1 MKIKKVMLSLMTA
14 VMITGTFSM
23 TAFANAEEPAD
34 ETETT
39 VKEEQTEDAEKSAE
53 TGDALTPD
61 GNMTLVNDVGSETE
75 AGKQFI
81 TMVTKSG
88 NYFYLIIDR
97 DDEGEQTVHFLN
109 QVDEADL
116 MALMDEEQAAGLT
129 QSGETANT
137 ETGTENVTPDQE
149 TVEETE
155 PAEEESVGEATAE
168 KQEEK
173 KSGNMLPAI
182 ILLVAVVIGGGVFA
196 FMKLTGKK
204 EQEKEKGKP
213 DPDDEYQD
221 EDDEEYLIPDD
232 FEDREEDEE
241 NESDNG
247 EKDNQI

>member
-23 TAFANAEEPAD
+23 TAFANAEEPAEEA
-34 ETETT
+34 ETA
-39 VKEEQTEDAEKSAE
+39 VKEEQTADSEASVE
-53 TGDALTPD
+53 TGDDALTPD
-61 GNMTLVNDVGSETE
+61 GNMTLVDDVGSETE

-116 MALMDEEQAAGLT
+116 MTLMDEEQTAGLT
-129 QSGETANT
+129 QSEEMTNT
-137 ETGTENVTPDQE
+137 ETGTESVTPDQE

-155 PAEEESVGEATAE
+155 AAEEESV
-168 KQEEK
+168 EEPK
-173 KSGNMLPAI
+173 AGSMIPAI

-196 FMKLTGKK
+196 FMKLKGKK
-204 EQEKEKGKP
+204 EQEKEKP

-221 EDDEEYLIPDD
+221 EDGEEYLIPDD
-232 FEDREEDEE
+232 FEDEEADE
-241 NESDNG
+241 D
-247 EKDNQI
+247 

>member
-1 MKIKKVMLSLMTA
+1 MKIKKVILSLMTA

-39 VKEEQTEDAEKSAE
+39 VKEEQTEDVEESAE
-53 TGDALTPD
+53 TGDDLTPD
-61 GNMTLVNDVGSETE
+61 GNMTLVDDVGSETE

-81 TMVTKSG
+81 TIVTKSG

-97 DDEGEQTVHFLN
+97 DDKGEQTVHFLN

-137 ETGTENVTPDQE
+137 ETGTETVTPDQE

-155 PAEEESVGEATAE
+155 PVEEESVEEATAE

-173 KSGNMLPAI
+173 KSGNILPAI
-182 ILLVAVVIGGGVFA
+182 ILLAAVVIGGGVFA
-196 FMKLTGKK
+196 FMKLKEKK
-204 EQEKEKGKP
+204 EQEKEKP

-221 EDDEEYLIPDD
+221 EEEYLIPDD
-232 FEDREEDEE
+232 FEDQEEDEI
-241 NESDNG
+241 SDDEEDG
-247 EKDNQI
+247 QA

>member
-1 MKIKKVMLSLMTA
+1 MKIKKVILSLMTA

-23 TAFANAEEPAD
+23 TAFANAEEPAN
-34 ETETT
+34 EAES
-39 VKEEQTEDAEKSAE
+39 VAKEEQTENAEESGE

-61 GNMTLVNDVGSETE
+61 GNMTLVDDVGSETE

-116 MALMDEEQAAGLT
+116 MALMDETQSTGLT
-129 QSGETANT
+129 QGEDTANT
-137 ETGTENVTPDQE
+137 ETGTETVTPDQE
-149 TVEETE
+149 TVEETDA
-155 PAEEESVGEATAE
+155 AEEEPVEETVVE

-173 KSGNMLPAI
+173 KSGSMIPAV

-196 FMKLTGKK
+196 FMKLKGKK
-204 EQEKEKGKP
+204 EQEKEKP
-213 DPDDEYQD
+213 DPDDEYQG
-221 EDDEEYLIPDD
+221 EEDEEYLIPDD
-232 FEDREEDEE
+232 FEDEQGDED
-241 NESDNG
+241 
-247 EKDNQI
+247 

>member
-23 TAFANAEEPAD
+23 TAFANAEESAEKA
-34 ETETT
+34 ETAI
-39 VKEEQTEDAEKSAE
+39 KEEQTADAEASAE

-61 GNMTLVNDVGSETE
+61 GNMTLVDDVGSETE

-116 MALMDEEQAAGLT
+116 MALMDEEQSTGLT
-129 QSGETANT
+129 QSEETANT
-137 ETGTENVTPDQE
+137 ETGTEAVTTDQE
-149 TVEETE
+149 IVEETE
-155 PAEEESVGEATAE
+155 PAEEESVEEPTAE

-173 KSGNMLPAI
+173 KSGNMLPAG
-182 ILLVAVVIGGGVFA
+182 LLVVVVVIGGAVFA
-196 FMKLTGKK
+196 FMKLKGKK
-204 EQEKEKGKP
+204 EQEKEKP

-221 EDDEEYLIPDD
+221 EDNEEYLIPDD
-232 FEDREEDEE
+232 FDDEQGDED
-241 NESDNG
+241 
-247 EKDNQI
+247 

>member
-23 TAFANAEEPAD
+23 TAFANAKEPAD
-34 ETETT
+34 EAES
-39 VKEEQTEDAEKSAE
+39 VAKEEQTENAEESGE

-61 GNMTLVNDVGSETE
+61 GNMTLVDDVGSETE

-97 DDEGEQTVHFLN
+97 DDEGEQTMHFLN

-116 MALMDEEQAAGLT
+116 MALMDEEQSTGLT
-129 QSGETANT
+129 QSEETANT
-137 ETGTENVTPDQE
+137 ETVAPDQE

-155 PAEEESVGEATAE
+155 PAGEESVKEETTK

-173 KSGNMLPAI
+173 KSGNILPAI
-182 ILLVAVVIGGGVFA
+182 ILLAAVVIGGGVFA
-196 FMKLTGKK
+196 FMKLKGKK
-204 EQEKEKGKP
+204 EQEKEKP

-232 FEDREEDEE
+232 FEDQEEDMKEDEE
-241 NESDNG
+241 E
-247 EKDNQI
+247 QV

>member
-39 VKEEQTEDAEKSAE
+39 VKEEQTEDVEESSE
-53 TGDALTPD
+53 TGDDALTPD
-61 GNMTLVNDVGSETE
+61 GNMTLVDDVGSETE

-97 DDEGEQTVHFLN
+97 DDAGEQTVHFLN

-116 MALMDEEQAAGLT
+116 MALMDEEQTAGLT

-137 ETGTENVTPDQE
+137 ETGTDTVTPDQE

-155 PAEEESVGEATAE
+155 PAEEESVKEPTAG

-182 ILLVAVVIGGGVFA
+182 ILLAAVVIGGGVFA
-196 FMKLTGKK
+196 FMKLKGKK
-204 EQEKEKGKP
+204 EQEKEKP

-221 EDDEEYLIPDD
+221 EDEEEYLIPDD
-232 FEDREEDEE
+232 FEDRGEDEISDGEED
-241 NESDNG
+241 D
-247 EKDNQI
+247 QV

>member
-1 MKIKKVMLSLMTA
+1 MKIKKVILSLMTA

-23 TAFANAEEPAD
+23 TAFANAEEPAEKA
-34 ETETT
+34 ETA
-39 VKEEQTEDAEKSAE
+39 VKEEQTADAEASAE
-53 TGDALTPD
+53 TGDDALTPD
-61 GNMTLVNDVGSETE
+61 GNMALVDDVGSETE

-97 DDEGEQTVHFLN
+97 DDKGEHTVHFLN

-116 MALMDEEQAAGLT
+116 MALMDEEQVAGVT

-137 ETGTENVTPDQE
+137 ETGMETVMPDQE
-149 TVEETE
+149 RVEETE
-155 PAEEESVGEATAE
+155 PAEEASVEEPTAE

-173 KSGNMLPAI
+173 KSGSMLPAI
-182 ILLVAVVIGGGVFA
+182 ILLAAVVIGGGVFA
-196 FMKLTGKK
+196 FMKLKGKK
-204 EQEKEKGKP
+204 EQEKEKP

-232 FEDREEDEE
+232 FENCEECEKG
-241 NESDNG
+241 ESED
-247 EKDNQI
+247 

>member
-34 ETETT
+34 EAETA
-39 VKEEQTEDAEKSAE
+39 VKEEQTADAEESAE
-53 TGDALTPD
+53 TGDDALTPD
-61 GNMTLVNDVGSETE
+61 GNMTLVDDVGAETE

-97 DDEGEQTVHFLN
+97 DDKGEQTVHFLN

-116 MALMDEEQAAGLT
+116 MALMDEEQVAGVT
-129 QSGETANT
+129 QSGETANA
-137 ETGTENVTPDQE
+137 ETGTETVTSDQE

-155 PAEEESVGEATAE
+155 PAEEETVEKPTVE

-173 KSGNMLPAI
+173 KSGNMLPAV
-182 ILLVAVVIGGGVFA
+182 ILLSAVVIGGGVFA
-196 FMKLTGKK
+196 FMKLKGKK
-204 EQEKEKGKP
+204 EQEKEKP

-232 FEDREEDEE
+232 FEDCEEED
-241 NESDNG
+241 DV
-247 EKDNQI
+247 KDLE

>member
-1 MKIKKVMLSLMTA
+1 MKIKKVILSLMTA

-23 TAFANAEEPAD
+23 TAFANAEESAD
-34 ETETT
+34 EAETA
-39 VKEEQTEDAEKSAE
+39 VKEEQTEEAGASAE

-61 GNMTLVNDVGSETE
+61 GNMTLVDDVGSETE

-97 DDEGEQTVHFLN
+97 DDKGEQTVHFLN

-116 MALMDEEQAAGLT
+116 MALMDEEQTTGVT
-129 QSGETANT
+129 QSEETANT
-137 ETGTENVTPDQE
+137 ETGTETVTTDQE
-149 TVEETE
+149 TAEETE
-155 PAEEESVGEATAE
+155 SAEEASVEEPTAE
-168 KQEEK
+168 KQKEK

-182 ILLVAVVIGGGVFA
+182 FLLAAVVIGGGVFA
-196 FMKLTGKK
+196 FMKLKGKK
-204 EQEKEKGKP
+204 EQEKEKP

-232 FEDREEDEE
+232 FENCEECEKG
-241 NESDNG
+241 ESED
-247 EKDNQI
+247 

>member
-23 TAFANAEEPAD
+23 TAFANAEEPAEKA
-34 ETETT
+34 ETA
-39 VKEEQTEDAEKSAE
+39 VKEEQPEDAEISAK
-53 TGDALTPD
+53 TGEDALTPD
-61 GNMTLVNDVGSETE
+61 GNMTLVDDVGSKTE

-97 DDEGEQTVHFLN
+97 DDKGEQTVHFLN

-116 MALMDEEQAAGLT
+116 MALMDEEQSTGLT
-129 QSGETANT
+129 QGEETVNT
-137 ETGTENVTPDQE
+137 ETGTETVTPDQE
-149 TVEETE
+149 TVEETDA
-155 PAEEESVGEATAE
+155 AEEESVEEPTAE

-182 ILLVAVVIGGGVFA
+182 ILFAAVIIGGGVFA
-196 FMKLTGKK
+196 FMKLKEKK
-204 EQEKEKGKP
+204 EQEKEKP

-232 FEDREEDEE
+232 FEDREEDMEE
-241 NESDNG
+241 DEEEDTV
-247 EKDNQI
+247 

>member
-1 MKIKKVMLSLMTA
+1 MKIKKVILSLMTA

-23 TAFANAEEPAD
+23 TAFANAEETVD

-39 VKEEQTEDAEKSAE
+39 VKEEQSEDAEESAE

-61 GNMTLVNDVGSETE
+61 GNMTLVDDVGSETE

-116 MALMDEEQAAGLT
+116 MALMDETQSMGLT
-129 QSGETANT
+129 QGEDTANT
-137 ETGTENVTPDQE
+137 ETGMETVTPDQE

-155 PAEEESVGEATAE
+155 PAEEESVEEPTAE

-182 ILLVAVVIGGGVFA
+182 ILLAAVVIGGGVFA
-196 FMKLTGKK
+196 FMKLKGKK
-204 EQEKEKGKP
+204 EQEKEKP

-221 EDDEEYLIPDD
+221 EDDEEYLLPDD
-232 FEDREEDEE
+232 FEDQDEGIEDGLEKEE
-241 NESDNG
+241 
-247 EKDNQI
+247 QI

>member
-14 VMITGTFSM
+14 VMITGTFSV

-34 ETETT
+34 KAETA
-39 VKEEQTEDAEKSAE
+39 VKEEQMADAEASAE
-53 TGDALTPD
+53 AGEALTPD
-61 GNMTLVNDVGSETE
+61 GNMTLVDDVGSETE
-75 AGKQFI
+75 TGKQFI

-116 MALMDEEQAAGLT
+116 MALMDEAQSTGLT
-129 QSGETANT
+129 QSEETANT
-137 ETGTENVTPDQE
+137 ETGTETVTPDQE
-149 TVEETE
+149 TVKGTE
-155 PAEEESVGEATAE
+155 PAEEETVEEPTAE

-173 KSGNMLPAI
+173 KSGSMLPAI
-182 ILLVAVVIGGGVFA
+182 VLLAAVVIGGGVFA
-196 FMKLTGKK
+196 FMKLKGKK
-204 EQEKEKGKP
+204 EQEKGKP

-232 FEDREEDEE
+232 FEDRGEDEISDGEEED
-241 NESDNG
+241 
-247 EKDNQI
+247 KV

>member
-23 TAFANAEEPAD
+23 TAFANAEEPAEKA
-34 ETETT
+34 ETA
-39 VKEEQTEDAEKSAE
+39 VKEEQPEDAEVSAE
-53 TGDALTPD
+53 TGDDALTPD
-61 GNMTLVNDVGSETE
+61 GNMTLVDDVGSETE

-97 DDEGEQTVHFLN
+97 DDKGEQTVHFLN

-116 MALMDEEQAAGLT
+116 MALMDEEQSTGLT
-129 QSGETANT
+129 QSEEAANT
-137 ETGTENVTPDQE
+137 EIGTETVTPDQE

-155 PAEEESVGEATAE
+155 HTEEESVEESTVE

-182 ILLVAVVIGGGVFA
+182 ILLAAVVIGGGVFA
-196 FMKLTGKK
+196 FMKLKGKK
-204 EQEKEKGKP
+204 EQEKEKP
-213 DPDDEYQD
+213 DPDDEYLD

-232 FEDREEDEE
+232 FEDREEDLERDEE
-241 NESDNG
+241 D
-247 EKDNQI
+247 QV

>member
-39 VKEEQTEDAEKSAE
+39 VKEEQTEDAEESAE
-53 TGDALTPD
+53 TGDDALTPD
-61 GNMTLVNDVGSETE
+61 GNMTLVDDVGSETE

-116 MALMDEEQAAGLT
+116 MALMDEAQSTGLT
-129 QSGETANT
+129 QGEDTANT
-137 ETGTENVTPDQE
+137 ETGTETVTPDQE
-149 TVEETE
+149 TVEETDA
-155 PAEEESVGEATAE
+155 AEEESVEEPKAE

-182 ILLVAVVIGGGVFA
+182 ILFAAVIIGGGVFA
-196 FMKLTGKK
+196 FMKLKGKK
-204 EQEKEKGKP
+204 EQEKEKP
-213 DPDDEYQD
+213 DPDDEYQN

-232 FEDREEDEE
+232 FEDQEEE
-241 NESDNG
+241 NKE
-247 EKDNQI
+247 

>member
-1 MKIKKVMLSLMTA
+1 MKIKKVILSLMTA

-39 VKEEQTEDAEKSAE
+39 VKEEQTEDVEESAE
-53 TGDALTPD
+53 TGDDLTPD
-61 GNMTLVNDVGSETE
+61 GNMTLVDDVGSETE

-81 TMVTKSG
+81 TIVTKSG

-97 DDEGEQTVHFLN
+97 DDKGEQTVHFLN

-137 ETGTENVTPDQE
+137 ETGTETVTPDQE

-155 PAEEESVGEATAE
+155 PVEEESVEEATAE

-182 ILLVAVVIGGGVFA
+182 ILLAAVVIGGGVFA
-196 FMKLTGKK
+196 FIKLKGKK
-204 EQEKEKGKP
+204 EQEKEKP

-221 EDDEEYLIPDD
+221 EDDEEYLILDD
-232 FEDREEDEE
+232 FEDREEDEK
-241 NESDNG
+241 G
-247 EKDNQI
+247 EI

>member
-39 VKEEQTEDAEKSAE
+39 VKEEQAEDAEESAE

-61 GNMTLVNDVGSETE
+61 GNMTLVDDVGSETE

-97 DDEGEQTVHFLN
+97 DDAGEQTVHFLN

-116 MALMDEEQAAGLT
+116 MALMDEEQSTGLT
-129 QSGETANT
+129 QSEETENT
-137 ETGTENVTPDQE
+137 ETGTETVMRVQE
-149 TVEETE
+149 TVEETDA
-155 PAEEESVGEATAE
+155 AEEEPVEETVVE

-173 KSGNMLPAI
+173 KSRSMIPAV

-196 FMKLTGKK
+196 FMKMKGKK
-204 EQEKEKGKP
+204 EQEKEKP
-213 DPDDEYQD
+213 DPDDE
-221 EDDEEYLIPDD
+221 EKYLIPDD
-232 FEDREEDEE
+232 FEDREDED
-241 NESDNG
+241 D
-247 EKDNQI
+247 D

>member
-23 TAFANAEEPAD
+23 TAFANAEESAEKA
-34 ETETT
+34 ETAI
-39 VKEEQTEDAEKSAE
+39 KEEQTADAEASAE

-61 GNMTLVNDVGSETE
+61 GNMTLVDDVGSETE

-116 MALMDEEQAAGLT
+116 MALMDEEQSTGLT
-129 QSGETANT
+129 QSEETANT
-137 ETGTENVTPDQE
+137 ETGTEAVTTDQE
-149 TVEETE
+149 IVEETE
-155 PAEEESVGEATAE
+155 PAEEESVEEPTAE

-173 KSGNMLPAI
+173 KSGNMLPAV
-182 ILLVAVVIGGGVFA
+182 ILVVVVVIGGAVFA
-196 FMKLTGKK
+196 FMKLKGKK
-204 EQEKEKGKP
+204 EQEKEKP

-221 EDDEEYLIPDD
+221 EDNEEYLIPDD
-232 FEDREEDEE
+232 FDDEQGDED
-241 NESDNG
+241 
-247 EKDNQI
+247 

>member
-14 VMITGTFSM
+14 VIITGTFSM
-23 TAFANAEEPAD
+23 TVFANAEEPAKEA
-34 ETETT
+34 ETA
-39 VKEEQTEDAEKSAE
+39 VKEEQTEDAEASAE
-53 TGDALTPD
+53 TGDDALTPD
-61 GNMTLVNDVGSETE
+61 GNMTLVDDVGAETE

-137 ETGTENVTPDQE
+137 ETGTETVTPDQE
-149 TVEETE
+149 TAEETE
-155 PAEEESVGEATAE
+155 PAEEESVEEPTAE

-173 KSGNMLPAI
+173 KSGSMIPAV
-182 ILLVAVVIGGGVFA
+182 ILLAAVIIGGGVFA
-196 FMKLTGKK
+196 FMKLKGKK
-204 EQEKEKGKP
+204 EQEKEKP

-221 EDDEEYLIPDD
+221 EDDEEYLLPDD
-232 FEDREEDEE
+232 FEDREEDEI
-241 NESDNG
+241 SDDEEDG
-247 EKDNQI
+247 QA

>member
-39 VKEEQTEDAEKSAE
+39 VKEEQTEDAEESAE

-61 GNMTLVNDVGSETE
+61 GNMTLVDDVGSETE

-116 MALMDEEQAAGLT
+116 MALMDEAQSAGLT
-129 QSGETANT
+129 QGEDTANT
-137 ETGTENVTPDQE
+137 ETGTETVTPDQE

-155 PAEEESVGEATAE
+155 PAVEETVEEPSAE

-173 KSGNMLPAI
+173 KSGNMIPAI
-182 ILLVAVVIGGGVFA
+182 FLLAVVVIGGGVFV
-196 FMKLTGKK
+196 FMKLKGKN
-204 EQEKEKGKP
+204 EQEKEKP

-232 FEDREEDEE
+232 FEDEEDKIEPIKNKE
-241 NESDNG
+241 
-247 EKDNQI
+247 

>member
-23 TAFANAEEPAD
+23 TAFANAEESAEKA
-34 ETETT
+34 ETAI
-39 VKEEQTEDAEKSAE
+39 KEEQTADAEASAE
-53 TGDALTPD
+53 TADDALTPD
-61 GNMTLVNDVGSETE
+61 GNMTLVDDVGSETE

-97 DDEGEQTVHFLN
+97 DDKGEQTVHFLN

-116 MALMDEEQAAGLT
+116 MALMDEEQSAGLT
-129 QSGETANT
+129 QSEETANT
-137 ETGTENVTPDQE
+137 ETGTETVAPDQE
-149 TVEETE
+149 TVEEIE
-155 PAEEESVGEATAE
+155 PTEEESVEESTVD

-182 ILLVAVVIGGGVFA
+182 ILLAAVVIGGGVFA
-196 FMKLTGKK
+196 FIKLKGKK
-204 EQEKEKGKP
+204 EQEKEKP

-232 FEDREEDEE
+232 FEDQEEDME
-241 NESDNG
+241 DNR
-247 EKDNQI
+247 I

>member
-1 MKIKKVMLSLMTA
+1 MKIKKVILSLMTA

-23 TAFANAEEPAD
+23 TAFANAEEPANEA
-34 ETETT
+34 ETA
-39 VKEEQTEDAEKSAE
+39 VKEEQAEDAEAPAE
-53 TGDALTPD
+53 TGDDALTPD
-61 GNMTLVNDVGSETE
+61 GNMTLVDDVGSETE

-129 QSGETANT
+129 KSEETANT
-137 ETGTENVTPDQE
+137 ETGMETVTTDQE
-149 TVEETE
+149 SVEETE
-155 PAEEESVGEATAE
+155 PAEEESVKEPTAE

-182 ILLVAVVIGGGVFA
+182 ILLAAVVIGGGVFA
-196 FMKLTGKK
+196 FMKLKGKK
-204 EQEKEKGKP
+204 EQEKEKP

-221 EDDEEYLIPDD
+221 EDEEEYLIPDD
-232 FEDREEDEE
+232 FEDRGEDEISDGEED
-241 NESDNG
+241 D
-247 EKDNQI
+247 QV

>member
-1 MKIKKVMLSLMTA
+1 MKIKKVILSLMTA

-34 ETETT
+34 EAETA
-39 VKEEQTEDAEKSAE
+39 VKEEQTADAEASAE
-53 TGDALTPD
+53 TGDDALTPD
-61 GNMTLVNDVGSETE
+61 GNMTLVDDVGSETE

-116 MALMDEEQAAGLT
+116 MALMDEEQSTGLT
-129 QSGETANT
+129 QSEETANT
-137 ETGTENVTPDQE
+137 ETGTETVTTDQE
-149 TVEETE
+149 TVEETNT
-155 PAEEESVGEATAE
+155 AEEEPVEETVVE

-182 ILLVAVVIGGGVFA
+182 ILLVAVVIGGGVFV
-196 FMKLTGKK
+196 FMRLKGKK
-204 EQEKEKGKP
+204 EQEKEKP
-213 DPDDEYQD
+213 DP
-221 EDDEEYLIPDD
+221 DDEEYLIPDD
-232 FEDREEDEE
+232 FEDQEEDIEEDEE
-241 NESDNG
+241 D
-247 EKDNQI
+247 QV

>member
-23 TAFANAEEPAD
+23 TAFANAEESAEKA
-34 ETETT
+34 ETAI
-39 VKEEQTEDAEKSAE
+39 KEEQTADAEASAE
-53 TGDALTPD
+53 TADDALTPD
-61 GNMTLVNDVGSETE
+61 GNMTLVDDVGSETE

-97 DDEGEQTVHFLN
+97 DDKGEQTVHFLN

-116 MALMDEEQAAGLT
+116 MALMDEEQSAGLT
-129 QSGETANT
+129 QSEETANT
-137 ETGTENVTPDQE
+137 ETGTETVAPDQE
-149 TVEETE
+149 TVEEIE
-155 PAEEESVGEATAE
+155 PTEEESVEESTVD

-182 ILLVAVVIGGGVFA
+182 ILLAAVVIGGGVFA
-196 FMKLTGKK
+196 FIKLKGKK
-204 EQEKEKGKP
+204 EQEKEKP

-221 EDDEEYLIPDD
+221 EDDDEYLIPDD
-232 FEDREEDEE
+232 FEDQEEDME
-241 NESDNG
+241 DNR
-247 EKDNQI
+247 I

>member
-1 MKIKKVMLSLMTA
+1 MKIKKVILSLMTA

-23 TAFANAEEPAD
+23 TAFANAEETVD

-39 VKEEQTEDAEKSAE
+39 VKEEQTEDAEESAE
-53 TGDALTPD
+53 TGDDALTPD
-61 GNMTLVNDVGSETE
+61 GNMTLVDDVGSETE

-97 DDEGEQTVHFLN
+97 DDKGEQTVHFLN

-116 MALMDEEQAAGLT
+116 MALMDEEQSTGLT
-129 QSGETANT
+129 QSEETANT
-137 ETGTENVTPDQE
+137 ETGMETVTPDQE

-155 PAEEESVGEATAE
+155 PAEEESVEEMVVE

-173 KSGNMLPAI
+173 KSGSILPAI

-196 FMKLTGKK
+196 FMKLKGKK
-204 EQEKEKGKP
+204 EQEKGKL

-221 EDDEEYLIPDD
+221 KDDEEYLIPDD
-232 FEDREEDEE
+232 FEDREEDMEE
-241 NESDNG
+241 DEED
-247 EKDNQI
+247 QV

>member
-1 MKIKKVMLSLMTA
+1 MKIKKVILSLMTA

-23 TAFANAEEPAD
+23 TAFANAEEPAE

-39 VKEEQTEDAEKSAE
+39 VKEEQTEDAEESAE

-61 GNMTLVNDVGSETE
+61 GNMTLIDDVGSETE

-97 DDEGEQTVHFLN
+97 DDKGEQTVHFLN

-116 MALMDEEQAAGLT
+116 MALMDETQSTGLT
-129 QSGETANT
+129 QGEDTANT
-137 ETGTENVTPDQE
+137 ETGMETVTPDQE

-155 PAEEESVGEATAE
+155 TVEEESVEEPTAE

-173 KSGNMLPAI
+173 KSGSMLPAV
-182 ILLVAVVIGGGVFA
+182 ILLLAVVIGGGVFA
-196 FMKLTGKK
+196 FMKLKGKK
-204 EQEKEKGKP
+204 EQEKEKP
-213 DPDDEYQD
+213 DPDDE
-221 EDDEEYLIPDD
+221 EEYLILDD
-232 FEDREEDEE
+232 FENQEDEVE
-241 NESDNG
+241 NE
-247 EKDNQI
+247 EKGAYK

>member
-23 TAFANAEEPAD
+23 TAFANAEESAEKA
-34 ETETT
+34 ETAI
-39 VKEEQTEDAEKSAE
+39 KEEQTADAEASAE
-53 TGDALTPD
+53 TADDALTPD
-61 GNMTLVNDVGSETE
+61 GNMTLVDDVGAETE

-97 DDEGEQTVHFLN
+97 DDKGEQTVHFLN

-116 MALMDEEQAAGLT
+116 MALMDEEQSAGLT
-129 QSGETANT
+129 QSEETANT
-137 ETGTENVTPDQE
+137 ETGTETVAPDQE
-149 TVEETE
+149 TVEEIE
-155 PAEEESVGEATAE
+155 PTEEESVEESTVD

-182 ILLVAVVIGGGVFA
+182 ILLAAVVIGGGVFA
-196 FMKLTGKK
+196 FIKLKGKK
-204 EQEKEKGKP
+204 EQEKEKP

-232 FEDREEDEE
+232 FEDQEEDME
-241 NESDNG
+241 DNR
-247 EKDNQI
+247 I

>member
-1 MKIKKVMLSLMTA
+1 MKIKKVILSLMTA

-34 ETETT
+34 ETAAM
-39 VKEEQTEDAEKSAE
+39 VKEEQTEDAEESAE

-61 GNMTLVNDVGSETE
+61 GNMTLVDDVGSETE

-97 DDEGEQTVHFLN
+97 DEEGEQTVHFLN

-116 MALMDEEQAAGLT
+116 MALMDEEQTAGLM
-129 QSGETANT
+129 QGEETANT
-137 ETGTENVTPDQE
+137 ETGTEIVTTDQE

-155 PAEEESVGEATAE
+155 PVEEESVEEPTAE

-173 KSGNMLPAI
+173 KSGSMIPAV
-182 ILLVAVVIGGGVFA
+182 ILLVAVAIGGGVFA
-196 FMKLTGKK
+196 FMKLKGKK
-204 EQEKEKGKP
+204 EQEKEKP

-232 FEDREEDEE
+232 FEDVDTAED
-241 NESDNG
+241 
-247 EKDNQI
+247 QA

>member
-1 MKIKKVMLSLMTA
+1 MKIKKVILSLMTA
-14 VMITGTFSM
+14 VMITGTFSL
-23 TAFANAEEPAD
+23 TAFANAEEPAEKA
-34 ETETT
+34 ETA
-39 VKEEQTEDAEKSAE
+39 VKDGQTENAEASAE
-53 TGDALTPD
+53 TGDDALTPD
-61 GNMTLVNDVGSETE
+61 GNMTLVDDVGSETE

-116 MALMDEEQAAGLT
+116 MALMDEEQAAGLM
-129 QSGETANT
+129 QSEETVNT
-137 ETGTENVTPDQE
+137 ETGMETVTPEQE

-155 PAEEESVGEATAE
+155 PAEEESVEETVVE

-173 KSGNMLPAI
+173 KSGSILPAI
-182 ILLVAVVIGGGVFA
+182 ILLAAVVIGGGVFA
-196 FMKLTGKK
+196 FMKLKGKK
-204 EQEKEKGKP
+204 EQEKEKP

-232 FEDREEDEE
+232 FEDEQSDED
-241 NESDNG
+241 
-247 EKDNQI
+247 

>member
-23 TAFANAEEPAD
+23 TAFANAEEPAEKA
-34 ETETT
+34 ETA
-39 VKEEQTEDAEKSAE
+39 VKEEQTADAEASAE
-53 TGDALTPD
+53 TGDDALTPN
-61 GNMTLVNDVGSETE
+61 GNMALVDDVGSETE

-97 DDEGEQTVHFLN
+97 DDKGEQTVHFLN

-116 MALMDEEQAAGLT
+116 MALMDEEQVAGVT

-137 ETGTENVTPDQE
+137 ETVAPDQE

-155 PAEEESVGEATAE
+155 PAGEESVKEETTE

-173 KSGNMLPAI
+173 KSGNILPAI
-182 ILLVAVVIGGGVFA
+182 ILLAAVVIGGGVFA
-196 FMKLTGKK
+196 LMKLKGKK
-204 EQEKEKGKP
+204 EQEKEKP
-213 DPDDEYQD
+213 DPDDDYQD

-232 FEDREEDEE
+232 FEDREEDEI
-241 NESDNG
+241 SDD
-247 EKDNQI
+247 EEDDQA

>member
-39 VKEEQTEDAEKSAE
+39 VKEEQTEDVEESSE
-53 TGDALTPD
+53 TGDDALTPD
-61 GNMTLVNDVGSETE
+61 GNMTLVDDVGSETE

-97 DDEGEQTVHFLN
+97 DDAGEQTVHFLN

-116 MALMDEEQAAGLT
+116 MALMDEEQTAGLT

-137 ETGTENVTPDQE
+137 ETGTDTVTPDQE

-155 PAEEESVGEATAE
+155 PAEEESVKEPTAE

-182 ILLVAVVIGGGVFA
+182 ILLAAVVIGGGVFA
-196 FMKLTGKK
+196 FMKLKGKK
-204 EQEKEKGKP
+204 EQEKEKP

-221 EDDEEYLIPDD
+221 EDEEEYLIPDD
-232 FEDREEDEE
+232 FEDRGEDEISDGEED
-241 NESDNG
+241 D
-247 EKDNQI
+247 QV